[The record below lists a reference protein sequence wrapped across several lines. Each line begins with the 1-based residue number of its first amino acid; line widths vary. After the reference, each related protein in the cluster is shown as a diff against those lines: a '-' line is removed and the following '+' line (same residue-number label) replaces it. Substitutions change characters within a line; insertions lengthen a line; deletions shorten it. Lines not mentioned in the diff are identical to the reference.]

1 MRYANLLVVGA
12 LSLSAL
18 AAPASAEVMTLK
30 FSGSIS
36 SGEDTTGVFGLA
48 GQSAVGQSFLAKIT
62 FETNNGTLNEQDADS
77 YGFSNLKG
85 VYSNS
90 TLVTDVTMTINGV
103 TKSFAPNWDGSI
115 GQSINKNS
123 GAISEG
129 LFARAYSNQ
138 AYFTGDIYHTNLTDK
153 SISAF
158 SSYMAEPGTVASY
171 KNAFQSKALTILD
184 YNFTREVY
192 NGSIVDGVAFDSFYE
207 HARFGLLV
215 GGVSAA
221 PEPGTWAML
230 LLGFGGIGASL
241 RAGRRRAIAP
251 AA

>member
-1 MRYANLLVVGA
+1 MRYAGLLVVAA
-12 LSLSAL
+12 LFLSAL

-48 GQSAVGQSFLAKIT
+48 GQSAVGQSFLATIT
-62 FETNNGTLNEQDADS
+62 FETNNGTLTEQDADS

-85 VYSNS
+85 VYSDS
-90 TLVTDVTMTINGV
+90 HLVTDVTMTINGV
-103 TKSFAPNWDGSI
+103 TKSFTPNWDGRI
-115 GQSINKNS
+115 GQSINKDS
-123 GAISEG
+123 GSISES
-129 LFARAYSNQ
+129 LFARAYSSQ
-138 AYFTGDIYHTNLTDK
+138 AYFTGDIYHTDLTDK
-153 SISAF
+153 SISAYT
-158 SSYMAEPGTVASY
+158 SYAAGPVTIASY
-171 KNAFQSKALTILD
+171 KNAFQTKALTILS

-192 NGSIVDGVAFDSFYE
+192 NGSIYDGVPFDSFYE
-207 HARFGLLV
+207 RASFGLLV

-241 RAGRRRAIAP
+241 RGGRRKAIAT